1 MSDRLCEN
9 TEEVTLYIDK
19 TLGWQRRM
27 ESNLPQQSQKEILI
41 ALAQDACKHA
51 PGSRERQRK
60 LTEMITILARSLW
73 RESSEYYEDALQD
86 SYCFL
91 CRRLCDL
98 YDPSKASVTTWINNH
113 LKWRL
118 HSLKMKNIAEE
129 RKRAYVPLTSEE
141 GLNPV
146 DNIPAPVA
154 PEESVMDLV
163 RAWATADQSGE
174 LRSKHLKNK
183 PQVTCQMLILRRLD
197 PEETTWSDLSKEFEV
212 PLPSLNA
219 LYQRH
224 CVPQLRKFV
233 QELDTGN

>member
-1 MSDRLCEN
+1 
-9 TEEVTLYIDK
+9 
-19 TLGWQRRM
+19 M
-27 ESNLPQQSQKEILI
+27 EPNPPQQPSSKEILV
-41 ALAQDACKHA
+41 ALAQDACNHA

-60 LTEMITILARSLW
+60 LTTMITILARSLW
-73 RESSEYYEDALQD
+73 RESSDYYEDALQD

-118 HSLKMKNIAEE
+118 HSLKMKAAAEE
-129 RKRAYVPLTSEE
+129 RKRAYVPFSAEE

-154 PEESVMDLV
+154 PEESITDLV
-163 RAWATADQSGE
+163 RAWATEDQSGE
-174 LRSKHLKNK
+174 LRSKHLKNN
-183 PQVTCQMLILRRLD
+183 PHVTCQVLILRRLP
-197 PEETTWSDLSKEFEV
+197 PEDTTWSDLSKEFEV

-224 CVPQLRKFV
+224 CVPHLRKFL
-233 QELDTGN
+233 EDLDTGD

>member
-1 MSDRLCEN
+1 
-9 TEEVTLYIDK
+9 
-19 TLGWQRRM
+19 M
-27 ESNLPQQSQKEILI
+27 ESNSPQQQSRKEILI

-73 RESSEYYEDALQD
+73 RESSDYYEDALQD

-98 YDPSKASVTTWINNH
+98 YDPSKASVSTWINNH

-118 HSLKMKNIAEE
+118 HSLKMNNIAEE
-129 RKRAYVPLTSEE
+129 RKRAYVPLTSED

-154 PEESVMDLV
+154 PEESLVDLI
-163 RAWATADQSGE
+163 RAWAREDQSGE

-183 PQVTCQMLILRRLD
+183 PQVTCQMLILRRLAPD
-197 PEETTWSDLSKEFEV
+197 ETTWSDLSKEFDV

-224 CVPQLRKFV
+224 CVPPLRKFV
-233 QELDTGN
+233 QELDTGD

>member
-1 MSDRLCEN
+1 
-9 TEEVTLYIDK
+9 
-19 TLGWQRRM
+19 M
-27 ESNLPQQSQKEILI
+27 EPNSPQQSRKEILI
-41 ALAQDACKHA
+41 TLAQYACKHA
-51 PGSRERQRK
+51 PGSPERQRK

-73 RESSEYYEDALQD
+73 RESSDYYEDALQD

-98 YDPSKASVTTWINNH
+98 YDPSKASVTTWINSH

-118 HSLKMKNIAEE
+118 HSLKMKTIAEE

-154 PEESVMDLV
+154 AEESLVDLI
-163 RAWATADQSGE
+163 RDWATNDESGE
-174 LRSKHLKNK
+174 LRSKHHRTN
-183 PQVTCQMLILRRLD
+183 PQVSCQMLILRRLS
-197 PEETTWSDLSKEFEV
+197 PVVSTWSDLSEEFGV
-212 PLPSLNA
+212 PVPSLSA

-233 QELDTGN
+233 QELDTGD